1 MGIVR
6 VLVGLGLKKAAAAA
20 AGTELNVKKCGLV
33 FSQSKT
39 EISRYRDESHKGRSN
54 SAFQLTNIGLLLNQ
68 N

>member
-1 MGIVR
+1 MGKVM

-39 EISRYRDESHKGRSN
+39 KFLR
-54 SAFQLTNIGLLLNQ
+54 
-68 N
+68 